1 MKADYRLFQLIS
13 PSLPVGAFSYSQGL
27 EWAIEAGWVDSESTL
42 KAWLVSLATDSLQ
55 QLELPILR
63 RVYAAFNAGDIA
75 DARHWCDWLYASRE
89 TKELRMEEYQRGRT
103 MLKLIQQLNV
113 VGTDTLSLGIIGTD
127 TIADIAGTDTEL
139 GNLLAK
145 SQIAGFAFA
154 GVKWEIEEEP
164 LCHGY
169 AWSWLENCVMAGVKM
184 VPLGQT
190 AGQRVLM
197 AVSDTLQDVVEA
209 SRFVADEHVGSFAP
223 AQAIASSCHETQ
235 YSRLFRS

>member
-1 MKADYRLFQLIS
+1 MAAEYRLFQLIS

-27 EWAIEAGWVDSESTL
+27 EWAIETGWVDSESTL

-55 QLELPILR
+55 QLELPVLR
-63 RVYAAFNAGDIA
+63 RVYAALKAGDIA

-89 TKELRMEEYQRGRT
+89 TKELRREEHQRGRT
-103 MLKLIQQLNV
+103 MLKLIQQLTAVGADTVIGIKNV
-113 VGTDTLSLGIIGTD
+113 
-127 TIADIAGTDTEL
+127 AGENAEL
-139 GNLLAK
+139 DSVLAT
-145 SQIAGFAFA
+145 SQVAGFALA
-154 GVKWEIEEEP
+154 GVTWEIEEET

-190 AGQRVLM
+190 TGQRVLM
-197 AVSDTLQDVVEA
+197 AVSDILQDVVEA
-209 SRFVADEHVGSFAP
+209 SRFVADEQVGSFAP

>member
-1 MKADYRLFQLIS
+1 MRADYRLFQLIS

-63 RVYAAFNAGDIA
+63 RVYAALKASDIT
-75 DARHWCDWLYASRE
+75 DARQWCDWLYASRE
-89 TKELRMEEYQRGRT
+89 TKELRMEEHQRGRT

-113 VGTDTLSLGIIGTD
+113 VKTDTLSLGIIGTD
-127 TIADIAGTDTEL
+127 TEL
-139 GNLLAK
+139 GGLLAK

-154 GVKWEIEEEP
+154 GVQWGIEEES

-197 AVSDTLQDVVEA
+197 DVSDTLQDIVEA
-209 SRFVADEHVGSFAP
+209 SRFVVDEQVGSFAP